1 MKIRCQIIEQ
11 LESLRDRPT
20 RTEKPYV
27 YHLDVGAMY
36 PNIILTNRLQPNAM
50 VDDSTC
56 AACDFNQEKN
66 NCKRKMDWV
75 WRGDYNPASKG
86 EYERAR
92 DQLSRER
99 FEGGVGFHELPESEQ
114 ATHIATRLKQYAKKA
129 YNRTKVTEE
138 VTRNDTICMRENDF
152 YVNTVRDFRDK
163 RYELKKLT
171 KVWGGNVKKAT
182 DALTKKE
189 AEDKELVY
197 DSLQVAHK
205 CILNS
210 FYGYVMRKGARWRSM
225 EMAGIVTKTGADL
238 ITQARMLVE
247 QIGRPLEL
255 DTDGIWCILPQSFP
269 DVFYFRTNSGSKL
282 KLEYP
287 CIMLN
292 ADVHNNFTNHQYQ
305 TLKDPRKRTYETRSE
320 CSIFFEVDGP
330 YRCMVIPSSTEEG
343 KLLKKRYAVFNFD
356 GSLAELKGFEL
367 KRRGEL
373 ELIKTFQSQVFE
385 RFLNG
390 GSLIECYD
398 SVAEIANHW
407 LDVLDTQGES
417 LETDELFDLISENR
431 SMSRQLED
439 YGNQKGTSQ
448 TTARRLGE
456 FLGAEIIKDKGLNCK
471 FIIAER
477 PYGAPVTERAI
488 PTAIFKSEPAVMK
501 HFLRKWLKSP
511 QMEDD
516 DFDLRKILDWD
527 YYRARLGKSIQKIIT
542 IPAALQKVPN
552 PVPRLPHP
560 EWLRRTVRRLNDRY
574 QQKSITS
581 MFGPASNVSKKKPP
595 AIKDIEDTYGS
606 RETGS
611 ARPIVHSRRRKTEP
625 ISDSEEQINNGEVT
639 GVERVQLSGETFQ
652 AWLARKKSV
661 WNFKERRKRSRREQT
676 SLNASKATSST
687 LVSDTSS
694 KKQRKGV
701 GSMEGFIR
709 DAAQSLAE
717 NEWHI
722 LEIRDPSSDAGSS
735 SGEIV
740 LWVMLSNGSLQ
751 RVSISMPRTIYV
763 NCKEEVS
770 EISSYSLTIRR
781 VEKHLPRNKI
791 ATNLY
796 EVTMPEYSFRS
807 NKWLD
812 HFRSKNRE
820 SLIQSFYELGTTQT
834 LRSLIRVGCVCRVN
848 NNAKGKSGKYAL
860 SDLKLVEQPTNGK
873 YLSPSLSFRKI
884 FMYERLHTRSRTGLV
899 VVFVMDASN
908 IDASEGGKVDLT
920 SQCFIWAVK
929 PGGDKAQRNVSKKI
943 CESIFAELLQA
954 IHQQTVDDT
963 GSKYGAISPD
973 SELVVASLAFVDSE
987 ERAFKGAQ
995 EILNTYSQ
1003 GNNGPTLLLINS
1015 TKTISQIRKR
1025 VPSCNSY
1032 PVIQLPSPPGLEHSV
1047 LTQSL
1052 DWEKESV
1059 QKCFE
1064 AYLYMGADSFERHIH
1079 HARYAKV
1086 PLGNLG
1092 TDPVIA
1098 SYDVMLARV
1107 LQKNRALLWTS
1118 SKPGCPDVGLSSLL
1132 LAPGASILG
1141 LMHTHS
1147 NEIDSNDIWGDE
1159 NESISPVVCYPGAY
1173 RSICAEIDIHYL
1185 AIAALSDSK
1194 SDSAGPAGMF
1204 GADGTMSNSNV
1215 TLGDE
1220 MSTSISLPL
1229 LRSLVQHW
1237 LHDASE
1243 VGNPIAD
1250 QLLGHVYRLIS
1261 SPGAALND
1269 PALHRVVVSLMK
1281 VTFYQLLGEFQR
1293 LGSTIISATFNRIII
1308 ATNKTTL
1315 PEAME
1320 YVDFLIATIKKRM
1333 VSLDNSADFAR
1344 LSLVRN
1350 NFYAHYIFLDEHNYG
1365 GLLFENRQPEDD
1377 DEAQWAFDVEVPT
1390 QESESEFITV
1400 VPTVQ
1405 SGWNIVQYLESEKS
1419 QEHFRIIISRFSKD
1433 VYRRQVKLLKEALK
1447 EEEDDSNPRAKDGIK
1462 KIVDEAK
1469 ISSREQ
1475 LLNFKRKLI
1484 SGQFASY
1491 LTKCVS
1497 DIEQV
1502 GGGPERFPQLPG
1514 SHLSLQSPV
1523 LEFIKS
1529 VIVVLE
1535 LDPDVDAEVQQLKKS
1550 LLAQI
1555 NVQEYSIQAKWENPC
1570 ASFILPDVFCAE
1582 CQECRDVDLC
1592 ILPPADEDQSNS
1604 WTCDDCDTPYNTQSI
1619 ERRLIDV
1626 IQRKC
1631 LRYQMQDLRC
1641 TRSGRVSTRILSM
1654 QSDTSQKLKLDI
1666 SRDEVLSQLQ
1676 ILHNLAVHYDLEWL
1690 QETTGGLLQTI

>member
-1 MKIRCQIIEQ
+1 
-11 LESLRDRPT
+11 
-20 RTEKPYV
+20 
-27 YHLDVGAMY
+27 MY

-50 VDDSTC
+50 VNDSTC

-86 EYERAR
+86 EYDRAR

-99 FEGGVGFHELPESEQ
+99 FDGGVGFHELPESEQ
-114 ATHIATRLKQYAKKA
+114 ADHVATRLKQYAKKA
-129 YNRTKVTEE
+129 YNRTKITEE

-171 KVWGGNVKKAT
+171 KVWGGKVKKAT
-182 DALTKKE
+182 DAMSKKE
-189 AEDKELVY
+189 AEDKALVY

-238 ITQARMLVE
+238 ITQARILVE

-269 DVFYFRTNSGSKL
+269 DVFYFKTDSGSTL

-390 GSLIECYD
+390 ESLIECYA

-431 SMSRQLED
+431 NMSRQLED
-439 YGNQKGTSQ
+439 YGDQKGTSQ
-448 TTARRLGE
+448 TTARRIGE
-456 FLGAEIIKDKGLNCK
+456 FLGAEVIKDKGLNCK

-477 PYGAPVTERAI
+477 PHGAQVTERAI
-488 PTAIFKSEPAVMK
+488 PTAIFKAEPAVMN

-516 DFDLRKILDWD
+516 DFDLRNILDWD
-527 YYRARLGKSIQKIIT
+527 YYRNRLGKTIQKIIT

-560 EWLRRTVRRLNDRY
+560 EWLQRTVRRLNDRY

-581 MFGPASNVSKKKPP
+581 MFSLASNIISKKKADPP
-595 AIKDIEDTYGS
+595 AIKDIEDTFGS
-606 RETGS
+606 QDRGS
-611 ARPIVHSRRRKTEP
+611 TRPIVHSRRRNKERVDH
-625 ISDSEEQINNGEVT
+625 SDKQDNNSIHAVD
-639 GVERVQLSGETFQ
+639 VENVQLSAETFQ
-652 AWLARKKSV
+652 SWLARKKGI
-661 WNFKERRKRSRREQT
+661 WNFKERRKRSKRERT
-676 SLNASKATSST
+676 SSKAKSITSV
-687 LVSDTSS
+687 VSDASS
-694 KKQRKGV
+694 KKQRKAV

-717 NEWHI
+717 HEWHV
-722 LEIRDPSSDAGSS
+722 LEVRDSSSSDAGSS
-735 SGEIV
+735 SGELIF
-740 LWVMLSNGSLQ
+740 WVILSNGSLQ
-751 RVSISMPRTIYV
+751 RVIITMPRTIYV
-763 NCKEEVS
+763 NCKEEVA
-770 EISSYSLTIRR
+770 EISSLSLKIRK
-781 VEKHLPRNKI
+781 VEKHLPRNK
-791 ATNLY
+791 AAANLY
-796 EVTMPEYSFRS
+796 EVTMPEYTFRS
-807 NKWLD
+807 SKWLD
-812 HFRSKNRE
+812 HFRSRKKE
-820 SLIQSFYELGTTQT
+820 ILIESFYELGTTQT
-834 LRSLIRVGCVCRVN
+834 LRSLLRTGCVCRVDSSSI
-848 NNAKGKSGKYAL
+848 GKSGKYAL
-860 SDLKLVEQPTNGK
+860 SDLKLVEQPASGQ
-873 YLSPSLSFRKI
+873 YLNPSLSFRKI
-884 FMYERLHTRSRTGLV
+884 FLYERLHTRSHTGLI
-899 VVFVMDASN
+899 VVFVMDASSAV
-908 IDASEGGKVDLT
+908 ISQEKVDLT
-920 SQCFIWAVK
+920 SQCFIWAVT
-929 PGGDKAQRNVSKKI
+929 PGGEKAQRNISRKI
-943 CESIFAELLQA
+943 CETIFSELLQA
-954 IHQQTVDDT
+954 MQQHTLDDT
-963 GSKYGAISPD
+963 ESKYGTLSPD
-973 SELVVASLAFVDSE
+973 SEISVGSLAFVGNE
-987 ERAFKGAQ
+987 EKAFKGAQ
-995 EILNTYSQ
+995 DLLNTYSQ

-1015 TKTISQIRKR
+1015 TKSMLQIRKR
-1025 VPSCNSY
+1025 VPGCNSY
-1032 PVIQLPSPPGLEHSV
+1032 PIVQLPSPPGVDNSASI
-1047 LTQSL
+1047 QPL

-1059 QKCFE
+1059 QICFE
-1064 AYLYMGADSFERHIH
+1064 AYLYMGAESFDKHVN

-1086 PLGNLG
+1086 PIGNLG
-1092 TDPVIA
+1092 TDAIIT

-1107 LQKNRALLWTS
+1107 LQKNRALMWTS
-1118 SKPGCPDVGLSSLL
+1118 SKPGCPDVGLSSLS

-1141 LMHTHS
+1141 LMHSHS

-1159 NESISPVVCYPGAY
+1159 NESTSPVVAYPGAY
-1173 RSICAEIDIHYL
+1173 RSICVEIDIHYL
-1185 AIAALSDSK
+1185 AIAALSDSR
-1194 SDSAGPAGMF
+1194 SNSTGAAGIF
-1204 GADGTMSNSNV
+1204 GADGTMANSNA

-1220 MSTSISLPL
+1220 MATAISLPL

-1243 VGNPIAD
+1243 LGNPIAD
-1250 QLLGHVYRLIS
+1250 KLLGHVYRLIN
-1261 SPGAALND
+1261 SPGATLND

-1308 ATNKTTL
+1308 ATNKTSL
-1315 PEAME
+1315 SEAME
-1320 YVDFLIATIKKRM
+1320 YTDFVIATIKKRL
-1333 VSLDNSADFAR
+1333 VSSDNSADFAR

-1377 DEAQWAFDVEVPT
+1377 DEAQWAFNINVPSEEGRT
-1390 QESESEFITV
+1390 ESITI

-1405 SGWNIVQYLESEKS
+1405 SGWNIAHYLASEIA
-1419 QEHFRIIISRFSKD
+1419 QENFRIVISRFSKD
-1433 VYRRQVKLLKEALK
+1433 IFRKQGTVRKKALK
-1447 EEEDDSNPRAKDGIK
+1447 EDSESNSCTKNGEDSA
-1462 KIVDEAK
+1462 DEPTK
-1469 ISSREQ
+1469 SPREQ
-1475 LLNFKRKLI
+1475 LLNFKKKLI
-1484 SGQFASY
+1484 SRQFAKY
-1491 LTKCVS
+1491 LTDCVG
-1497 DIEQV
+1497 DIKKDA
-1502 GGGPERFPQLPG
+1502 GGPESFPQLPG
-1514 SHLSLQSPV
+1514 SYLNLQSPV

-1529 VIVVLE
+1529 VIIILE
-1535 LDPDVDAEVQQLKKS
+1535 LDPDVNTEVQQLKKS
-1550 LLAQI
+1550 LLTQI
-1555 NVQEYSIQAKWENPC
+1555 GVQEYSSQAKWENPC
-1570 ASFILPDVFCAE
+1570 ASFVLPDVFCAE
-1582 CQECRDVDLC
+1582 CQECRDIDLC
-1592 ILPPADEDQSNS
+1592 ILPSVDEDQINT
-1604 WTCDDCDTPYNTQSI
+1604 WTCDDCGTAYNAQSI
-1619 ERRLIDV
+1619 ERRLVDV

-1641 TRSGRVSTRILSM
+1641 TRTGRVSTRILSM
-1654 QSDTSQKLKLDI
+1654 QSETSQKLKLDI
-1666 SRDEVLSQLQ
+1666 SRDEVTSQLQ
-1676 ILHNLAVHYDLEWL
+1676 ILKNLAVHYELEWL
-1690 QETTGGLLQTI
+1690 LETTRGLMQTL